1 MQESYASIKKEVTNL
16 MKLIGSIMKEH
27 RFIEKRYSL
36 RKKILNSEKIQ

>member
-27 RFIEKRYSL
+27 RFIEKTL
-36 RKKILNSEKIQ
+36 FLMEKDFEQ